1 MNKTFFGFGFGPI
14 QNALM
19 LYEAYMSKNFK
30 RFVVAEVDQ
39 AMIDAVRSNGGSYT
53 VNIARNNKID
63 HSVVKGVE
71 LYNPRDVDDRKKIL
85 AAIAESDEMATALP
99 SVNIFSLGD
108 PSCADLFAKGL
119 SQRSNEFPT
128 IIYTAENHNHAAE
141 ILTDLLKQRME
152 PEKLNQV
159 QVLNTVVGKMSGVIT
174 DGDEIRRLNLQTIT
188 PDFPRAILVEEF
200 NRILISKIT
209 LPDYKRGI
217 EVFIEKP
224 DLLPFEEA
232 KLYGHNAIH
241 ALIAYLADQKNLNTI
256 ADAGH
261 DTQIMAIA
269 RKAFIEESGA
279 ALIQRHAQLGD
290 SLFTPAGYQA
300 YADDLLERMVNPN
313 LNDLVSR
320 VGRDHIRKLSY
331 DDRIYGTIRLA
342 LRYRIEPKNMA
353 LGAAAGVLSM
363 IKRQDTFKEPIP
375 HLPKSTAE
383 LTQSGLKDLLTHLW
397 GDKADQYAP
406 TMIDLTWQALGQF
419 INI

>member
-1 MNKTFFGFGFGPI
+1 MSKTFFGFGFGPI

-19 LYEAYMSKNFK
+19 LYEAYMSKNFS

-39 AMIDAVRSNGGSYT
+39 AMVDAVRNNGGSYT
-53 VNIARNNKID
+53 VNIARKDKID
-63 HSVVKGVE
+63 RSVVKGVE
-71 LYNPRDVDDRKKIL
+71 LYNPRDVEGRKKIL

-119 SQRSNEFPT
+119 SQRSKDFPT

-152 PEKLNQV
+152 PEKLKNV

-174 DGDEIRRLNLQTIT
+174 DLNEIKRLNLETIT
-188 PDFPRAILVEEF
+188 PNFPRAVLVEEF
-200 NRILISKIT
+200 NRILVTKIA
-209 LPDYKRGI
+209 LANFKRGI

-241 ALIAYLADQKNLNTI
+241 ALIAYLADRKGLNTI

-261 DTQIMAIA
+261 DKDIMATA

-279 ALIQRHAQLGD
+279 ALIQRYAQLGD

-313 LNDLVSR
+313 LNDLISR
-320 VGRDHIRKLSY
+320 VGRDHVRKLSY

-342 LRYRIEPKNMA
+342 LRYQIEPKNMA

-363 IKRQDTFKEPIP
+363 IKRQDTFTQPVP
-375 HLPKSTAE
+375 HLPKSVSDLNEKT
-383 LTQSGLKDLLTHLW
+383 LKDLLMGLW
-397 GDKADQYAP
+397 GDKADQYADK
-406 TMIDLTWQALGQF
+406 MIALTWQALGQLK
-419 INI
+419 